1 MPFPIPEGQHITIEH
16 GLYPSDHRMPSMEMA
31 TDHYNIGF
39 IISGDRRCITPLQT
53 FDYHAGDVSM
63 MPPYIY
69 HRTISESSAPYERYL
84 IKFTPEFAEPFLTHV
99 GQNIFDELFRL
110 NMCCFNSVS
119 QEKIKK
125 MFCEIHEEYE
135 KDVSYK
141 EFILQGMLFRLLTT
155 VWGERLLDKTAVL
168 NKSPLTKP
176 IMDAIYHIETHYN
189 QNLTLEK
196 TARTVSMSTAYFS
209 RLFHTQLGIP
219 FSEYVSNVRMRHV
232 KILLS
237 QSRKSIMEIALETG
251 FSSGDYLSAQFKS
264 KTGMTPGQFR
274 KQSK

>member
-1 MPFPIPEGQHITIEH
+1 MPFPIPQGQHITVEH
-16 GLYPSDHRMPSMEMA
+16 GIYPADHCMPSMEMA

-39 IISGDRRCITPLQT
+39 IVSGDRRCITPLQT
-53 FDYHAGDVSM
+53 FDYHTGNVAT
-63 MPPYIY
+63 MPPYVY
-69 HRTISESSAPYERYL
+69 HRTISESITPYERYL

-110 NMCCFNSVS
+110 NTFCFNKSS

-155 VWGERLLDKTAVL
+155 VWEERLLDKTAVL

-189 QNLTLEK
+189 QNLTLEQ
-196 TARTVSMSTAYFS
+196 TARTVSLSTAYFS
-209 RLFHTQLGIP
+209 RLFHAQLGIP

-237 QSRKSIMEIALETG
+237 QSRKSIMEIAQETG